1 MKHKG
6 LQVTVMG
13 LGRYPKGSG
22 VSAVHF
28 LCKQGARVTVT
39 DLRTK
44 EELRDQLKQLRKYT
58 NIRYVLGKH
67 EMRDFSRAD
76 MIVKNPAV
84 PANSPYL
91 KEARKHKIPIHSD
104 ITLFMQ
110 EVDNPIIGITG
121 TRGKSTTATLVHA
134 LLATRY
140 PKAKLG
146 GNITISP
153 LHYLGKLGK
162 HDPVVLELSSWMLN
176 SLPTIK
182 RSPDMALVTNVMI
195 DHLNMYPSYSAYVR
209 DKALIV
215 RYQKKHDV
223 AIFNKDNAE
232 TRKMAA
238 LTKGKVYWYS
248 MKPLSARE
256 VGVYVNTRGEI
267 VFQEGKEKI
276 SIARVKECA
285 LQAPHMV
292 SNTLGAIVIAV
303 LSGVTP
309 QNIKKVLK
317 TFKGVPSRLDTIRVH
332 KGIRY
337 VNDTTATTPDATIA
351 ALKSFTEPILLIA
364 GGTDKKL
371 EYTQLAHSI
380 TTNTVKE
387 LILLPGSATD
397 ILLPL
402 LDLEKVNVSLVGSMK
417 DAVVYATAHAD
428 KGDVVLLSPGAASF
442 GIFTNEFDRGAR
454 FVRAVKELK

>member
-1 MKHKG
+1 MIYKG
-6 LQVTVMG
+6 KKITVMG

-28 LCKQGARVTVT
+28 LCTQGARVTVT

-44 EELRDQLKQLRKYT
+44 EELKEQLKQLQKYT

-67 EMRDFSRAD
+67 EIRDFSHAD

-84 PANSPYL
+84 SAQSPYL

-104 ITLFMQ
+104 ITLFLQ

-153 LHYLGKLGK
+153 LQYLGKLGK

-182 RSPDMALVTNVMI
+182 RSPDMALVTNVMV
-195 DHLNMYPSYSAYVR
+195 DHLNMYPSYDAYVR

-215 RYQKKHDV
+215 KYQKKHDV

-232 TRKMAA
+232 TKKMATLA
-238 LTKGKVYWYS
+238 KGRVYWYS

-256 VGVYVNTRGEI
+256 AGVYVSARGEI
-267 VFQEGKEKI
+267 LFQEGSEKI
-276 SIARVKECA
+276 LIARIKDCA
-285 LQAPHMV
+285 LQAPHMI
-292 SNTLGAIVIAV
+292 SNVLGAVVIAM

-351 ALKSFTEPILLIA
+351 ALRSFREPIVLIA

-371 EYTQLAHSI
+371 EYTKLAQELSASAI
-380 TTNTVKE
+380 KE
-387 LILLPGSATD
+387 LILLPGTATD

-402 LDLEKVNVSLVGSMK
+402 LDLEKVNVSLVGNMK
-417 DAVVYATAHAD
+417 DAVMYATAHAE

-442 GIFTNEFDRGAR
+442 GIFINEFDRGAR
-454 FVRAVKELK
+454 FIRAVKELK

>member
-1 MKHKG
+1 MIYKG
-6 LQVTVMG
+6 KKITVMG

-28 LCKQGARVTVT
+28 LCTQGARVTVT

-44 EELRDQLKQLRKYT
+44 EELKEQLKQLQKYT

-67 EMRDFSRAD
+67 EIRDFSHAD

-84 PANSPYL
+84 PSQSPYL

-104 ITLFMQ
+104 ITLFLQ

-121 TRGKSTTATLVHA
+121 TRGKSTTATLTHA

-140 PKAKLG
+140 PKVKLG

-153 LHYLGKLGK
+153 LQYLGKLGK

-195 DHLNMYPSYSAYVR
+195 DHLNMYPSYGAYVR

-215 RYQKKHDV
+215 KYQKKHDI

-232 TRKMAA
+232 TKKMATLA
-238 LTKGKVYWYS
+238 QGRVYWYS

-256 VGVYVNTRGEI
+256 AGVYVNARGEI
-267 VFQEGKEKI
+267 IFQEGSEKMI
-276 SIARVKECA
+276 IARVKDCA
-285 LQAPHMV
+285 LQAPHMI
-292 SNTLGAIVIAV
+292 SNTLGAIVIAI

-309 QNIKKVLK
+309 NKIKKVLK
-317 TFKGVPSRLDTIRVH
+317 IFKGVPSRLDTIRVH

-351 ALKSFTEPILLIA
+351 ALRSFREPIVLIA

-371 EYTQLAHSI
+371 EYTKLAQEVSASAI
-380 TTNTVKE
+380 KE
-387 LILLPGSATD
+387 LILLPGTATD

-402 LDLEKVNVSLVGSMK
+402 LDLEKVNVSLVGNMK
-417 DAVVYATAHAD
+417 DAVMYATAHAE

-442 GIFTNEFDRGAR
+442 GIFINEFDRGAR
-454 FVRAVKELK
+454 FIRAVKELK